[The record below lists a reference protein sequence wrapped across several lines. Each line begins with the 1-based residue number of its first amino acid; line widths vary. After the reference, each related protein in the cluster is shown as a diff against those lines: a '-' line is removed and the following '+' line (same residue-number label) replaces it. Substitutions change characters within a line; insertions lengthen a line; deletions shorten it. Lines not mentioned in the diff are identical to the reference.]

1 MNAEEKGLN
10 QKEKMNVNDLEDIA
24 TLDLEP
30 EDVPAYALPYVKRGP
45 LNVKEFGE
53 WLKALREE
61 KGLTLAE
68 LSEKT
73 GYSTAYLSQVE
84 NGKKRNMPTP
94 EYLEKM
100 ASHLGVKYSE
110 LLHMAGYEDMANGI
124 KLKEL
129 EKEFEKEFVSSFK
142 SIDEDGIFDLAY
154 TSEQFKLFEHI
165 TDLRLFLLSN
175 YGSKDGGGYIAP
187 KYNGRYLSDEDRKRA
202 IQVLDALFPEY
213 IQMRQRAGRV
223 NRYDNETKKGS
234 EE

>member
-1 MNAEEKGLN
+1 MNAEEKGLD
-10 QKEKMNVNDLEDIA
+10 QKGKMNENDIEDIT

-30 EDVPAYALPYVKRGP
+30 DEVPAYALSYVKNGP
-45 LNVKEFGE
+45 LNNVEFGK

-68 LSEKT
+68 LGEKT

-94 EYLEKM
+94 EYLKKM
-100 ASHLGVKYSE
+100 AIHLGVKYSE

-129 EKEFEKEFVSSFK
+129 EKEFKNKFGGLLEFANRLTPDDIRK
-142 SIDEDGIFDLAY
+142 HARTIE
-154 TSEQFKLFEHI
+154 LFLLIEHV
-165 TDLRLFLLSN
+165 TDLRHFLMDN
-175 YGSKDGGGYIAP
+175 YNSKTGNESIAP
-187 KYNGRYLSDEDRKRA
+187 KYNGRYLSTDDRMRA
-202 IQVLDALFPEY
+202 IQVLDALFHEY
-213 IQMRQRAGRV
+213 VIPK
-223 NRYDNETKKGS
+223 EKKGS